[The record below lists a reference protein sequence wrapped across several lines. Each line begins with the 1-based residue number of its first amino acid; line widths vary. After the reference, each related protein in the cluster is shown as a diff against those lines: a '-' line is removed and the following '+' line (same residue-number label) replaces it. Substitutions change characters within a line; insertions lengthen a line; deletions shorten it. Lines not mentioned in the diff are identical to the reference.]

1 MGREKQSIKGVIPLE
16 EAYTKLRAIQ
26 NFLYEKSGGKAYVN
40 SFEPANKP
48 QKVYLE
54 DGITVQTDVKYG
66 EEYPNSYV
74 DIYYKESEEKR
85 PVFFY
90 IHGGGFFMGHKC
102 SGDPLGMGQ
111 GDMFPYFKKII
122 ALGYN
127 LVSVDY
133 ALSPDYQIPV
143 QLIQVND
150 AIRFVLEQKETWN
163 IDADRIVI
171 GGGSAGA
178 DFSELY
184 GWMLEDPDYAAEFGV
199 QCAVNKEQ
207 VKGLILD
214 EPAMN
219 ITEFNSADMYA
230 MFEGW
235 TGEDD
240 VLNGKYA
247 KLLDVPKHIHGTY
260 TPSFLVAS
268 NKEGE
273 PFFYDHCTELAKVLD
288 DLGVF
293 YDFVY
298 PREEEGRFPHGYL
311 MEFEKNEVAVAHL
324 ERELQFLKKCME

>member
-1 MGREKQSIKGVIPLE
+1 MEKENQKINGVVPLE
-16 EAYTKLRAIQ
+16 EAYEKLRAIQ
-26 NFLYEKSGGKAYVN
+26 KFLYETSGGKVYVN
-40 SFEPANKP
+40 SFEPASEP
-48 QKVYLE
+48 QKVERE
-54 DGITVQTDVKYG
+54 DGITVWTDVKYG
-66 EEYPNSYV
+66 DQYPNSYV
-74 DIYYKESEEKR
+74 DIYYRESAEKR

-102 SGDPLGMGQ
+102 AGDPLGMGQ

-122 ALGYN
+122 DSGYN
-127 LVSVDY
+127 FVSIDY

-150 AIRFVLEQKETWN
+150 AIRFVLEQKEKWN
-163 IDADRIVI
+163 IDDQKIVI

-178 DFSELY
+178 DFSEIY
-184 GWMLEDPDYAAEFGV
+184 GWMLEDPDYAARFNV
-199 QCAVNKEQ
+199 QCTIKKEQ

-214 EPAMN
+214 EPALN
-219 ITEFNSADMYA
+219 IAEFNSADMYA

-235 TGEDD
+235 TGENDIP
-240 VLNGKYA
+240 NGKYA

-273 PFFYDHCTELAKVLD
+273 PFFYEHCAELAKVLEN
-288 DLGVF
+288 LGVF

-298 PREEEGRFPHGYL
+298 PGEEEGRFPHGYL
-311 MEFEKNEVAVAHL
+311 MEFEKNEVAAKHL
-324 ERELQFLKKCME
+324 ERELQFLKNCIK